1 MSEAQDKSLFLY
13 NWLQQCEKENIILC
27 FQGDFNQDLV
37 NAILLLTENG
47 PDIQNSS
54 TVVRARVFS
63 VLVECMQN
71 IRKYGA
77 PTNDTNDL
85 KPGIVIV
92 CIKDGNYVLK
102 TGNFITNSEVPNL
115 KSKLDSL
122 IKLDKEELKV
132 LHKKVL
138 NETELTEKSGAGLGL
153 IAIARKSD
161 GFAYQ
166 FKPVAGDVNFY
177 SLDIN
182 ILNNSKN

>member
-1 MSEAQDKSLFLY
+1 MEAAHEKSLFLY
-13 NWLQQCEKENIILC
+13 NWLKECEKENIILC

-77 PTNDTNDL
+77 PTNSANDL

-92 CIKDGNYVLK
+92 CVKDGNYVLK
-102 TGNFITNSEVPNL
+102 TGNFVTNSDVPNL
-115 KSKLDSL
+115 KGRLDSIL
-122 IKLDKEELKV
+122 KLDKEELKA

-153 IAIARKSD
+153 IAMARKSD
-161 GFAYQ
+161 GFTYS
-166 FKPVAGDVNFY
+166 FRPLEGDVNFY

-182 ILNNSKN
+182 ILNSSKN